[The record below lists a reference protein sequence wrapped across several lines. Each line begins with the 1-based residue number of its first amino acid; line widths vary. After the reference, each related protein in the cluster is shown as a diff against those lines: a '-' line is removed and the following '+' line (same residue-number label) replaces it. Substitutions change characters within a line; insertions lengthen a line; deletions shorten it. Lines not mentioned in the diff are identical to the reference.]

1 MTAQTTAK
9 ASRTKTGTKGL
20 VGSDDGRTLDKK
32 GVMVGQEKKY
42 DLDELDICVP
52 DAIVLHDGNL

>member
-1 MTAQTTAK
+1 MKSIQRLLSARMMDA
-9 ASRTKTGTKGL
+9 A
-20 VGSDDGRTLDKK
+20 LDKK